1 MKRLIILLLFLPF
14 FSISQDYKNYR
25 GVQMCIAIQQSNAF
39 SSNIEAEE
47 ALDMIMDV
55 SGLNKNF
62 ILQPCEGINNALA
75 IRFKNERYIIYDPE
89 FMSKVDGID
98 KWRNLTILSHEVA
111 HHLNNHPVEIEI
123 AKNFERRTYETR
135 KKQELEA
142 DEFAGFIMHKLD
154 APIDEVIKAIS
165 SISFDGDDTYR
176 THPNREKRVNAVK
189 QGYKR
194 SGYNENNVVT
204 YWEQIKKMF
213 LTKTETKKEDVKPSK
228 NTTSI
233 WEKIKK
239 MFLTKT
245 ETNKEDVKPS
255 KKTTSTKTSSKK
267 TFKYTTR
274 DFYIDNF
281 NKSPDYGNY
290 VDVNS
295 SYFTPDILYSRTTE
309 VLDAVGNKRYGKL
322 YEGLSYV
329 NRRMQLESGVMATEY
344 GHRAEINFYL
354 GNYRDALS
362 DVNKEISLR
371 NDIWMIKY
379 TLKLRSKIKYMLR
392 DYIGAIND
400 LEEHYNYFIK
410 KETNCPIDT
419 YYWFIVYHLAM
430 NDYSNADFYLGKVNA
445 YPSYN
450 KWCGT
455 GTINNIKSRA
465 NKLQPYIN

>member
-1 MKRLIILLLFLPF
+1 
-14 FSISQDYKNYR
+14 
-25 GVQMCIAIQQSNAF
+25 MCIAVQQSNAF
-39 SSNIEAEE
+39 ASNIDAEE
-47 ALDMIMDV
+47 ALDMIMDL

-62 ILQPCEGINNALA
+62 ILQPCEDINNALA
-75 IRFKNERYIIYDPE
+75 IRFNNERYIIYDPE
-89 FMSKVDGID
+89 FMSKIDGGAR
-98 KWRNLTILSHEVA
+98 WRNLTILAHEVA

-165 SISFDGDDTYR
+165 SVSFDGDDTYR

-213 LTKTETKKEDVKPSK
+213 LTKSETK
-228 NTTSI
+228 
-233 WEKIKK
+233 
-239 MFLTKT
+239 
-245 ETNKEDVKPS
+245 KEDVKPS
-255 KKTTSTKTSSKK
+255 KKTTSTKTSSSKI
-267 TFKYTTR
+267 FKLTAR

-329 NRRMQLESGVMATEY
+329 NRRMQLESGDMATEY
-344 GHRAEINFYL
+344 GHRAEMNFYL
-354 GNYRDALS
+354 GNYKDALS
-362 DVNKEISLR
+362 DVNKWISLI

-379 TLKLRSKIKYMLR
+379 TLKLRSKIKYMLG

-410 KETNCPIDT
+410 KETHCPIDT

-430 NDYSNADFYLGKVNA
+430 NDYSNADFYLGKVNT

-465 NKLQPYIN
+465 NKLQRYIN

>member
-1 MKRLIILLLFLPF
+1 
-14 FSISQDYKNYR
+14 
-25 GVQMCIAIQQSNAF
+25 MCIAVQQSNAF
-39 SSNIEAEE
+39 ASNIDAEE
-47 ALDMIMDV
+47 ALDMIMDL

-62 ILQPCEGINNALA
+62 ILQPCEDINNALA
-75 IRFKNERYIIYDPE
+75 IRFNNERYIIYDPE
-89 FMSKVDGID
+89 FMSKIDGGAR
-98 KWRNLTILSHEVA
+98 WRNLTILAHEVA

-165 SISFDGDDTYR
+165 SVSFDGDDTYR

-213 LTKTETKKEDVKPSK
+213 LTKSETKKEDVKPSK
-228 NTTSI
+228 KTTSI
-233 WEKIKK
+233 WENFKK
-239 MFLTKT
+239 MFLTKS
-245 ETNKEDVKPS
+245 ETKKEDVKPS
-255 KKTTSTKTSSKK
+255 KKTTSTKTSSSKI
-267 TFKYTTR
+267 FKLTAR

-329 NRRMQLESGVMATEY
+329 NRRMQLESGDMATEY
-344 GHRAEINFYL
+344 GHRAEMNFYL
-354 GNYRDALS
+354 GNYKDALS
-362 DVNKEISLR
+362 DVNKWISLI

-379 TLKLRSKIKYMLR
+379 TLKLRSKIKYMLG

-410 KETNCPIDT
+410 KETHCPIDT

-430 NDYSNADFYLGKVNA
+430 NDYSNADFYLGKVNT

-465 NKLQPYIN
+465 NKLQRYIN